1 MHMGDF
7 HGLNADRSYTP
18 KRVLLSFMS
27 IRLAVAGV
35 SESKR
40 DSVNGRKPIQNL
52 NAEREHVHT
61 SFCVD
66 FLKEV
71 LYAMFEVSTLVLFSF
86 MIRPLHLSL

>member
-52 NAEREHVHT
+52 NAE
-61 SFCVD
+61 
-66 FLKEV
+66 
-71 LYAMFEVSTLVLFSF
+71 
-86 MIRPLHLSL
+86 